1 MNIIQN
7 LDKLKSEIPPD
18 VSLVIVTKT
27 RNVDQIL
34 KLYKHGHKSFGENRV
49 QEFLSKKDSLPQ
61 DIDWHFIG
69 HLQSN
74 KAKYLIPSVAL
85 IHSVDSEK
93 LMREINKQAQKI
105 GKIQKILLQ
114 IKIAQENT
122 KFGLNSAH
130 VSTILEKSK
139 ELSSIKIVGLM
150 SMASFVNDIQQ
161 VENEFS
167 TLNKLFSN
175 LKKDYSGLNT
185 LSIGMT
191 NDYPIAIKC
200 GSTLVRIGT
209 KVFGPRL

>member
-1 MNIIQN
+1 MNIIEN
-7 LDKLKSEIPPD
+7 LDKLKSELPPE
-18 VSLVIVTKT
+18 VSLVVVTKT
-27 RNVDQIL
+27 RSVDQIL
-34 KLYKHGHKSFGENRV
+34 KLYNHGHKCFGENRV
-49 QEFLSKKDSLPQ
+49 QEFLSKKDLLPQ

-69 HLQSN
+69 HLQTN
-74 KAKYLIPSVAL
+74 KAKYLVPSVEL

-114 IKIAQENT
+114 IKIAQEKT
-122 KFGLNSAH
+122 KFGLNSTLLTTFLQRA
-130 VSTILEKSK
+130 K
-139 ELSSIKIVGLM
+139 ELNSIKIVGLM
-150 SMASFVNDIQQ
+150 SMASFVNDIKQ

-167 TLNKLFSN
+167 TLNELFNS
-175 LKKDYSGLNT
+175 LKNNYSDLNT

-191 NDYPIAIKC
+191 NDYPMAIKC